1 MGPLTWM
8 SYFVDALGLPRRQDL
23 AWRRAD
29 SLSPKHPDN
38 LPFLLKFYLT
48 SLHVLFVYLDYKYVK
63 NSIMYLHPHS
73 TYQRVIHILIN
84 SGEKK
89 SHMDDSCL
97 QILIW

>member
-1 MGPLTWM
+1 M
-8 SYFVDALGLPRRQDL
+8 

-84 SGEKK
+84 SGEKNHIWMTPAFK
-89 SHMDDSCL
+89 FSFGRKLDCL
-97 QILIW
+97 